1 VGGCRGRSGQHVK
14 NLTIGRRI
22 GAGFLLVV
30 LSLVAVVV
38 VGIVQV
44 NQING
49 DLDTINDQNAVKQR
63 YAINFRGSVH
73 DRAIALRDV
82 VLATTD
88 SGIRAEAELIDEL
101 ATAYAASEGPM
112 DKIFADGSAESAAE
126 EKALADIKAVQE
138 QALPL
143 VQQVVELAR
152 SGDTA
157 GAQALLAMKAKAVF
171 VDWLRVINVF
181 IDLEESMNKEVTAS
195 ARGTADRFVLYMG
208 GLLLLAALLAL
219 LVGWR
224 TTRSITRPLAETQD
238 VLAAVADGDLTRRT
252 EVRGGDE
259 VSDMSRSLNT
269 ALESMC
275 RVLGELSSSADRLGT
290 VSTNVDHVSSAISSA
305 ANDSSSQAEV
315 VAQASGEVSRNV
327 QTVAAGAEEMG
338 ASIREIAHSANEAA
352 RVAAQAVTVVE
363 NTTESVGKL
372 GASSQE
378 IGNVVKVITSIA
390 EQTNLLALNAT
401 IEAARAGEAGKG
413 FAVVANEVKELAQ
426 ETAQAT
432 EDIARRVQAIQGD
445 TEGAVEAITE
455 ISAIITSINDY
466 QLTIA
471 SAVEEQTATTNEMS
485 RNIGDAAEGAEQ
497 IAGNMSNVVDSA
509 GTATNAA
516 VESEQAAR
524 ELAEVSGDL
533 RTLVAGFRF

>member
-1 VGGCRGRSGQHVK
+1 VK

-30 LSLVAVVV
+30 LSMVAVVA

-44 NQING
+44 NKING
-49 DLDTINDQNAVKQR
+49 ELSTINDENAVKQR

-82 VLATTD
+82 VLSTTD
-88 SGIRAEAELIDEL
+88 SGVRAEVELIEKL
-101 ATAYAASEGPM
+101 AADYAASEGPM
-112 DKIFADGSAESAAE
+112 DKIFADASAVSAEE
-126 EKALADIKAVQE
+126 ERALADIKQVQE
-138 QALPL
+138 ETLPL
-143 VQQVVELAR
+143 VQKVIDLAR
-152 SGDTA
+152 AGDEEAARAMLTM
-157 GAQALLAMKAKAVF
+157 QAKQAF
-171 VDWLRVINVF
+171 IEWLRVINVL
-181 IDLEESMNKEVTAS
+181 IDLEESMNTEVTAS
-195 ARGTADRFVLYMG
+195 ARGTADQFVLYMG
-208 GLLLLAALLAL
+208 GLALLAVL
-219 LVGWR
+219 IAVVVGWL

-238 VLAAVADGDLTRRT
+238 VLAAVAEGDLTRRIDA
-252 EVRGGDE
+252 RGRNE
-259 VSDMSRSLNT
+259 VSDMARSLNT
-269 ALESMC
+269 ALTSMSG
-275 RVLGELSSSADRLGT
+275 VMGELSSAADRLGT
-290 VSTNVDHVSSAISSA
+290 VSANVEHVSGAISTA
-305 ANDSSSQAEV
+305 ATDSSAQAEG
-315 VAQASGEVSRNV
+315 VARASEEVSRNV

-352 RVAAQAVTVVE
+352 RVAAQAVTMVE
-363 NTTESVGKL
+363 TTNESVGKL

-413 FAVVANEVKELAQ
+413 FAVVANEVKDLAQ

-445 TEGAVEAITE
+445 TEGAVAAIGE

-485 RNIGDAAEGAEQ
+485 RNIGEAADGAEQ
-497 IAGNMSNVVDSA
+497 IAGNMSRVVNSA
-509 GTATNAA
+509 GTATDAA
-516 VESEQAAR
+516 AESQDAAGA
-524 ELAEVSGDL
+524 LAEVSGDL